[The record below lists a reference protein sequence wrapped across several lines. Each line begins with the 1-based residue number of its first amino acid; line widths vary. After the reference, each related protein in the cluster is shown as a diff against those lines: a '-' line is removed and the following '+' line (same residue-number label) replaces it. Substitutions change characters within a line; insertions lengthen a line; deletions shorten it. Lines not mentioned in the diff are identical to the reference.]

1 MVAEYANRYK
11 HLPPDD
17 IPWHL
22 FLALLTRAQRFE
34 TRDRLVIQ
42 DGMLYAQSGSK
53 GDEATRM
60 LMDAKLRDVAA
71 LGEKV

>member
-11 HLPPDD
+11 HLPPDEVS
-17 IPWHL
+17 WHL
-22 FLALLTRAQRFE
+22 IVSLVHRAARFE

-42 DGMLYAQSGSK
+42 DGMLYAQPGLERDA
-53 GDEATRM
+53 GQRV
-60 LMDAKLRDVAA
+60 LLDAKLRDIAQ